1 MVESGRR
8 VLVLGASGGTGRPMV
23 RRALEEGYEVTAFVR
38 DPTAVEPAEGLRV
51 VVGDATSADDVRGA
65 AEGQDA
71 VLSAIGS
78 RQIRQPIEIATTK
91 ALLAACAGVGVRRLV
106 VCSAFGVGSTRGDA
120 SLLSRFFFRT
130 VLGKVYAQKE
140 VADAMVRDSGL
151 DWTLVYPTRLTDDP
165 PRGDFQAVERLAR
178 NGVPRIAR
186 EDVAQF
192 MVDQLSSDTWSQRT
206 VIISNHP

>member
-1 MVESGRR
+1 MATSGRR
-8 VLVLGASGGTGRPMV
+8 VLVLGASGGTGRPVV

-38 DPTAVEPAEGLRV
+38 DPTSLEPAEGLQV

-71 VLSAIGS
+71 VLNAIGS
-78 RQIRQPIEIATTK
+78 RQIRQPVEIATTK
-91 ALLAACAGVGVRRLV
+91 ALLAACAGADVRRLV
-106 VCSAFGVGSTRGDA
+106 VCSAFGVGSTRHDVA
-120 SLLSRFFFRT
+120 PLSRLFFRT

-178 NGVPRIAR
+178 DGLPRISR

-192 MVDQLSSDTWSQRT
+192 MIDQLSTDAWLRRT
-206 VIISNHP
+206 VVISNRP